1 MPEAF
6 EQDYTLQ
13 QLQQVTQA
21 INNGQFV
28 QVRRILAETPPCD
41 TALLLES
48 SPNKI
53 RKQLWQLV
61 DPDIQ
66 GDVLEELS
74 EDVRIGIIHQMDPE
88 LIAAA
93 TEDMDDDDL
102 GEVLRSLPENVYQD
116 VVGAMDAQD
125 RERATHA
132 LSYQEGSAGALMSTD
147 TVTIRPDVTLDV
159 VLRYLRLRGELPD
172 GTDDLYVVDKKNQF
186 IGALPVA
193 TLLTNSPDKIVLE
206 LMDDEKET
214 IPVSMDES
222 EVAQLFER
230 HNWISAAVVDDNN
243 LQLLGRITIDDI
255 VDVIREDAE
264 HSMLSMA
271 GLDDEEDTFAPVLK
285 SSQRRS
291 IWLGINLLTALLAAF
306 VASFFESTLDI
317 LPILAVL
324 NGIVPSLGGVAGSQT
339 LTLVIR
345 GIALGHINNTNQ
357 KFLLGKELAIGA
369 LNGILW
375 SLLIAG
381 VVALWQWDFV
391 LGAVIAFAMF
401 MNLLAAGIA
410 GASIP
415 IILKRMNID
424 PALAG
429 SVVLTTITD
438 IVGIFA
444 FLGTATLFLT

>member
-1 MPEAF
+1 MPEAL

-13 QLQQVTQA
+13 QLQQVTLA
-21 INNGQFV
+21 LNSGQFV
-28 QVRRILAETPPCD
+28 QVRRILAETAPCD

-48 SPNKI
+48 SPHKV
-53 RKQLWQLV
+53 RTQLWKLV

-74 EDVRIGIIHQMDPE
+74 EDVRLGIIAKMDPE

-93 TEDMDDDDL
+93 TEDMGDDDL
-102 GEVLRSLPENVYQD
+102 GEVLRGLPDTIYLD
-116 VVGAMDAQD
+116 VVGSMDTQD
-125 RERATHA
+125 RERATQA
-132 LSYQEGSAGALMSTD
+132 LSYQERSAGALMNSD
-147 TVTIRPDVTLDV
+147 TVTIRADVSLDV
-159 VLRYLRLRGELPD
+159 VLRYLRLKGELPD
-172 GTDDLYVVDKKNQF
+172 GTDDLYVVDKDNCF
-186 IGALPVA
+186 IGAMPLS
-193 TLLTNSPDKIVLE
+193 TLLTNPPDKLVHD
-206 LMDDEKET
+206 LMDEDKES
-214 IPVSMDES
+214 IPISMDET

-243 LQLLGRITIDDI
+243 HLLGRITIDDI

-264 HSMLSMA
+264 HSLLSMA
-271 GLDDEEDTFAPVLK
+271 GLDDEEDTFAPVLQ
-285 SSQRRS
+285 SSRRRS

-306 VASFFESTLDI
+306 VASFFENTLDI
-317 LPILAVL
+317 LPVLAVL
-324 NGIVPSLGGVAGSQT
+324 NGIVPSMGGVAGSQT

-345 GIALGHINNTNQ
+345 GIALGHINQTNQ
-357 KFLLGKELAIGA
+357 RFILGKELAIGA
-369 LNGILW
+369 LNGLLW

-381 VVALWQWDFV
+381 VVALWKWDFT

-415 IILKRMNID
+415 IILKRMKID

-429 SVVLTTITD
+429 SVVLTTVTD

-444 FLGTATLFLT
+444 FLGTATWFLT

>member
-102 GEVLRSLPENVYQD
+102 GEVLRSLPDDVYQD

-125 RERATHA
+125 RERATQA

-172 GTDDLYVVDKKNQF
+172 GTDDLYVVDKENQF

-193 TLLTNSPDKIVLE
+193 TLLTNSPDKVVSE

-243 LQLLGRITIDDI
+243 LLLLGRITIDDI

-324 NGIVPSLGGVAGSQT
+324 NGIVPSMGGVAGSQT

-429 SVVLTTITD
+429 SVVLTTVTD

>member
-1 MPEAF
+1 MPEAL

-21 INNGQFV
+21 LNSGQFV
-28 QVRRILAETPPCD
+28 QVRRTLAETAPCD

-48 SPNKI
+48 SPHKV
-53 RKQLWQLV
+53 RRQLWQLV

-74 EDVRIGIIHQMDPE
+74 EDVRLSIIVQMEPE

-102 GEVLRSLPENVYQD
+102 GEVLRSLPDTVYQD

-125 RERATHA
+125 RERATQA
-132 LSYQEGSAGALMSTD
+132 LSYQERSAGALMNTD

-159 VLRYLRLRGELPD
+159 VLRYLRLRGTLPD
-172 GTDDLYVVDKKNQF
+172 GTDDLYVVDKDNCF
-186 IGALPVA
+186 IGALSLNS
-193 TLLTNSPDKIVLE
+193 LLTNPPDKLVHE
-206 LMDDEKET
+206 LMDTDKES
-214 IPVSMDES
+214 IPITMDET

-230 HNWISAAVVDDNN
+230 YNWISAAVVDDNAH
-243 LQLLGRITIDDI
+243 LLGRITIDDI

-264 HSMLSMA
+264 HSLMSMA
-271 GLDDEEDTFAPVLK
+271 GLDDEEDTFAPVFK
-285 SSQRRS
+285 SSKRRS

-306 VASFFESTLDI
+306 VASFFENTLDI
-317 LPILAVL
+317 LPFLAVL
-324 NGIVPSLGGVAGSQT
+324 NGIVPSMGGVAGSQT

-345 GIALGHINNTNQ
+345 GIALGHINQTNQ
-357 KFLLGKELAIGA
+357 RFILGKELAIGA
-369 LNGILW
+369 LNGVLW
-375 SLLIAG
+375 SILIAG

-415 IILKRMNID
+415 IVLKRMKID

-429 SVVLTTITD
+429 SVVLTTVTD

-444 FLGTATLFLT
+444 FLGTATWFLI

>member
-1 MPEAF
+1 MPEAL

-21 INNGQFV
+21 LNSGQFV
-28 QVRRILAETPPCD
+28 QVRRILAETAPCD

-48 SPNKI
+48 SPHKV
-53 RKQLWQLV
+53 RRQLWQLV

-74 EDVRIGIIHQMDPE
+74 EDVRLSIIVQMEPE

-102 GEVLRSLPENVYQD
+102 GEVLRSLPETVYQD

-125 RERATHA
+125 RERATQA
-132 LSYQEGSAGALMSTD
+132 LSYQERSAGALMNTD
-147 TVTIRPDVTLDV
+147 TVTIRPDVSLDV

-172 GTDDLYVVDKKNQF
+172 GTDDLYVVDKDNCF
-186 IGALPVA
+186 IGALSLNS
-193 TLLTNSPDKIVLE
+193 LLTNSPEKLVRD
-206 LMDDEKET
+206 LMDTEKES
-214 IPVSMDES
+214 IPITMEEK

-230 HNWISAAVVDDNN
+230 HNWISAAVVDDNAH
-243 LQLLGRITIDDI
+243 LLGRITIDDI

-264 HSMLSMA
+264 HSLMSMA
-271 GLDDEEDTFAPVLK
+271 GLDDEEDTFAPVFK
-285 SSQRRS
+285 SSKRRS

-317 LPILAVL
+317 LPFLAVL
-324 NGIVPSLGGVAGSQT
+324 NGIVPSMGGVAGSQT

-345 GIALGHINNTNQ
+345 GIALGHINQTNQ
-357 KFLLGKELAIGA
+357 RFILSKELAIGA
-369 LNGILW
+369 LNGVLW
-375 SLLIAG
+375 SILIAG
-381 VVALWQWDFV
+381 VVALWRWDFV

-415 IILKRMNID
+415 IILKRMKID

-429 SVVLTTITD
+429 SVVLTTVTD

-444 FLGTATLFLT
+444 FLGTATWFLV

>member
-1 MPEAF
+1 MPEAL

-13 QLQQVTQA
+13 LLQQVTHA

-48 SPNKI
+48 SPHKV
-53 RKQLWQLV
+53 RRQLWQLV

-74 EDVRIGIIHQMDPE
+74 EDVRIGIINQMDPE

-102 GEVLRSLPENVYQD
+102 GEVLRSLPEDVYQD

-125 RERATHA
+125 RARATQA
-132 LSYQEGSAGALMSTD
+132 LSYKERSAGALMSTD

-172 GTDDLYVVDKKNQF
+172 GTDDLYVVDKENQF

-193 TLLTNSPDKIVLE
+193 TLLTNSPDRVVAE

-222 EVAQLFER
+222 DVAQLFER
-230 HNWISAAVVDDNN
+230 HNWISAAVVDDN

-324 NGIVPSLGGVAGSQT
+324 NGIVPSMGGVAGSQT

-369 LNGILW
+369 LNGVLW
-375 SLLIAG
+375 SMLIAG
-381 VVALWQWDFV
+381 VVAIWQWDFV
-391 LGAVIAFAMF
+391 LGGVIAFAMF

-429 SVVLTTITD
+429 SVVLTTVTD

-444 FLGTATLFLT
+444 FLGTATWFLV

>member
-1 MPEAF
+1 MPDVV
-6 EQDYTLQ
+6 EQDYTLE
-13 QLQQVTQA
+13 QLQQVTKA
-21 INNGQFV
+21 INSGQFV
-28 QVRRILAETPPCD
+28 QVRQTLAEIPPCD

-48 SPNKI
+48 SPLKI
-53 RKQLWQLV
+53 RNTLWKLV

-74 EDVRIGIIHQMDPE
+74 EDVRLSVIAKMEPE

-102 GEVLRSLPENVYQD
+102 GEVLRSLPDPVYQD
-116 VVGAMDAQD
+116 VISAMDSQD
-125 RERATHA
+125 RARATLA
-132 LSYQEGSAGALMSTD
+132 LSYEEDSAGALMNGD
-147 TVTIRPDVTLDV
+147 AITIRPDVSLDV
-159 VLRYLRLRGELPD
+159 VLRYLRLKEELPQ
-172 GTDDLYVVDKKNQF
+172 GTDDLYVVDKENHF
-186 IGALPVA
+186 LGSLPLGV
-193 TLLTNSPDKIVLE
+193 LLTNPPDKLVEE
-206 LMDDEKET
+206 LMNEERET
-214 IPVSMDES
+214 IPVSMKES
-222 EVAQLFER
+222 DVAQLFER
-230 HNWISAAVVDDNN
+230 HNWISAPVVDDQS
-243 LQLLGRITIDDI
+243 QLLGRITIDDI

-264 HSMLSMA
+264 HSLLSMA
-271 GLDDEEDTFAPVLK
+271 GLEDEEDTFAPVMK

-324 NGIVPSLGGVAGSQT
+324 NGIVPSMGGVAGSQT

-345 GIALGHINNTNQ
+345 GIALGHVNQTNQ
-357 KFLLGKELAIGA
+357 RFLLGKELAIGA

-381 VVALWQWDFV
+381 VVALWQWDFK

-401 MNLLAAGIA
+401 MNLVAAGIA

-415 IILKRMNID
+415 LILKRMKID

-429 SVVLTTITD
+429 SVVLTTVTD

-444 FLGTATLFLT
+444 FLGTATWFLL

>member
-1 MPEAF
+1 MPDVF
-6 EQDYTLQ
+6 EQDYTLE
-13 QLQQVTQA
+13 QLQQVTKA
-21 INNGQFV
+21 INSGQFV
-28 QVRRILAETPPCD
+28 QVRQTLAEIPPCD

-48 SPNKI
+48 SPHKI
-53 RKQLWQLV
+53 RTTLWQLV

-74 EDVRIGIIHQMDPE
+74 EDVRLSIIAKMEPE

-102 GEVLRSLPENVYQD
+102 GEVLRSLPVPVYQD
-116 VVGAMDAQD
+116 VISAMDSQD
-125 RERATHA
+125 RARATLA
-132 LSYQEGSAGALMSTD
+132 LSYNEDSAGALMNGD
-147 TVTIRPDVTLDV
+147 TITIRPDVSLDV
-159 VLRYLRLRGELPD
+159 VLRYLRLKEELPQ
-172 GTDDLYVVDKKNQF
+172 GTDDLYVVDKENRF
-186 IGALPVA
+186 LGSLPIGI
-193 TLLTNSPDKIVLE
+193 LLTNPPDKLVQE
-206 LMDDEKET
+206 LMNEDRET
-214 IPVSMDES
+214 IPVGMPES

-230 HNWISAAVVDDNN
+230 HNWISAPVVDDQT
-243 LQLLGRITIDDI
+243 QLLGRITIDDI

-264 HSMLSMA
+264 HSLMSMA
-271 GLDDEEDTFAPVLK
+271 GLEDEEDTFAPVMK

-324 NGIVPSLGGVAGSQT
+324 NGIVPSMGGVAGSQT

-345 GIALGHINNTNQ
+345 GIALGHVNQTNQ

-369 LNGILW
+369 LNGVLW

-381 VVALWQWDFV
+381 VVAVWQWDFK

-401 MNLLAAGIA
+401 MNLVAAGIA

-415 IILKRMNID
+415 LILKRMKID

-429 SVVLTTITD
+429 SVVLTTVTD

-444 FLGTATLFLT
+444 FLGTATWFLL

>member
-1 MPEAF
+1 MPEAL

-13 QLQQVTQA
+13 QLQQVTLA
-21 INNGQFV
+21 LNSGQFV
-28 QVRRILAETPPCD
+28 QVRRVLAETAPCD

-48 SPNKI
+48 SPHKV
-53 RKQLWQLV
+53 RTQLWQLV

-74 EDVRIGIIHQMDPE
+74 EDVRLGIIAKMEPE

-102 GEVLRSLPENVYQD
+102 GEVLRSLPDTVYQD
-116 VVGAMDAQD
+116 VVSSMDTQD
-125 RERATHA
+125 RERATQA
-132 LSYQEGSAGALMSTD
+132 LSYQERSAGALMNSD
-147 TVTIRPDVTLDV
+147 TVTIRADVSLDV
-159 VLRYLRLRGELPD
+159 VLRYLRLRGNLPD
-172 GTDDLYVVDKKNQF
+172 GTDDLYVVDKDNCF
-186 IGALPVA
+186 IGALPLS
-193 TLLTNSPDKIVLE
+193 TLLTNPPDHLVHD
-206 LMDDEKET
+206 LMDEDKES
-214 IPVSMDES
+214 IPISMDET

-243 LQLLGRITIDDI
+243 HLLGRITIDDI

-264 HSMLSMA
+264 HSLLSMA

-285 SSQRRS
+285 SSRRRS

-306 VASFFESTLDI
+306 VASFFENTLDI
-317 LPILAVL
+317 LPVLAVL
-324 NGIVPSLGGVAGSQT
+324 NGIVPSMGGVAGSQT

-345 GIALGHINNTNQ
+345 GIALGHINQTNQ
-357 KFLLGKELAIGA
+357 RFILGKELAIGA
-369 LNGILW
+369 LNGLLW

-381 VVALWQWDFV
+381 VVALWKWDFT

-415 IILKRMNID
+415 LILKRMKID

-429 SVVLTTITD
+429 SVVLTTVTD

-444 FLGTATLFLT
+444 FLGTATWFLT

>member
-1 MPEAF
+1 MPEAL

-13 QLQQVTQA
+13 QLQQVTLA
-21 INNGQFV
+21 LNSGQFV
-28 QVRRILAETPPCD
+28 QVRRILAETAPCD

-48 SPNKI
+48 SPHKV
-53 RKQLWQLV
+53 RTQLWKLV

-74 EDVRIGIIHQMDPE
+74 EDVRLGIIAKMKPE

-102 GEVLRSLPENVYQD
+102 GEVLRSLPDTVYHD
-116 VVGAMDAQD
+116 VVSSMDTQD
-125 RERATHA
+125 RERATQA
-132 LSYQEGSAGALMSTD
+132 LSYQERSAGALMNSD
-147 TVTIRPDVTLDV
+147 TVTIRADVSLDV
-159 VLRYLRLRGELPD
+159 VLRYLRLRGDLPD
-172 GTDDLYVVDKKNQF
+172 GTDDLYVVDKDNCF
-186 IGALPVA
+186 IGALPLS
-193 TLLTNSPDKIVLE
+193 TLLTNPPDHLVQA
-206 LMDDEKET
+206 LMDEDKES
-214 IPVSMDES
+214 IPISMDET

-243 LQLLGRITIDDI
+243 HLLGRITIDDI

-264 HSMLSMA
+264 HSLLSMA

-285 SSQRRS
+285 SSRRRS

-306 VASFFESTLDI
+306 VASFFENTLDI
-317 LPILAVL
+317 LPVLAVL
-324 NGIVPSLGGVAGSQT
+324 NGIVPSMGGVAGSQT

-345 GIALGHINNTNQ
+345 GIALGHINQTNQ
-357 KFLLGKELAIGA
+357 RFILGKELAIGA
-369 LNGILW
+369 LNGLLW

-381 VVALWQWDFV
+381 VVALWKWDFT

-415 IILKRMNID
+415 LILKRMKID

-429 SVVLTTITD
+429 SVVLTTVTD

-444 FLGTATLFLT
+444 FLGTATWFLT

>member
-1 MPEAF
+1 MPEAL

-13 QLQQVTQA
+13 QLQQVTLA
-21 INNGQFV
+21 LNSGQFV
-28 QVRRILAETPPCD
+28 QVRRILAETAPCD

-48 SPNKI
+48 SPHKI
-53 RKQLWQLV
+53 RSQLWKLV

-66 GDVLEELS
+66 GDILEELS
-74 EDVRIGIIHQMDPE
+74 EDVRLGIIAKMEPE

-102 GEVLRSLPENVYQD
+102 GEVLRSLPDTVYQD
-116 VVGAMDAQD
+116 VVGSMDSQD
-125 RERATHA
+125 RARATQA
-132 LSYQEGSAGALMSTD
+132 LSYQERTAGALMNSD
-147 TVTIRPDVTLDV
+147 TVTIRADVSLDV
-159 VLRYLRLRGELPD
+159 VLRYLRLKGALPQ
-172 GTDDLYVVDKKNQF
+172 GTDDLYVVDKDNCF
-186 IGALPVA
+186 MGAMPLS
-193 TLLTNSPDKIVLE
+193 TLLTNPPDKLVQE
-206 LMDDEKET
+206 LMDEDKES
-214 IPVSMDES
+214 IPISMDET

-243 LQLLGRITIDDI
+243 HLLGRITIDDI

-264 HSMLSMA
+264 HSLLSMA
-271 GLDDEEDTFAPVLK
+271 GLDDEEDTFAPILK
-285 SSQRRS
+285 SSRRRS
-291 IWLGINLLTALLAAF
+291 IWLGVNLLTALLAAF
-306 VASFFESTLDI
+306 VASFFENTLDI
-317 LPILAVL
+317 LPVLAVL
-324 NGIVPSLGGVAGSQT
+324 NGIVPSMGGVAGSQT

-345 GIALGHINNTNQ
+345 GIALGHINQTNQ
-357 KFLLGKELAIGA
+357 RFILGKELAIGA
-369 LNGILW
+369 LNGLLW

-381 VVALWQWDFV
+381 VVALWKWDFT

-415 IILKRMNID
+415 LILKKMNID

-429 SVVLTTITD
+429 SVVLTTVTD

-444 FLGTATLFLT
+444 FLGTATWFLT

>member
-1 MPEAF
+1 MPEAL

-21 INNGQFV
+21 LNSGQFV
-28 QVRRILAETPPCD
+28 QVRRILAETAPCD

-48 SPNKI
+48 SPHKV
-53 RKQLWQLV
+53 RRQLWQLV

-74 EDVRIGIIHQMDPE
+74 EDVRLSIIVQMEPE

-102 GEVLRSLPENVYQD
+102 GEVLRSLPETVYQD
-116 VVGAMDAQD
+116 VVGAMDSQD
-125 RERATHA
+125 RERATLA
-132 LSYQEGSAGALMSTD
+132 LSYQERSAGALMNTD
-147 TVTIRPDVTLDV
+147 TVTIRPDVSLDV
-159 VLRYLRLRGELPD
+159 VLRYLRLRGTLPE
-172 GTDDLYVVDKKNQF
+172 GTDDLYVVDKDNCF
-186 IGALPVA
+186 IGALSLNS
-193 TLLTNSPDKIVLE
+193 LLTNSPDKLVSE
-206 LMDDEKET
+206 LMDTDKES
-214 IPVSMDES
+214 IPITMDET

-230 HNWISAAVVDDNN
+230 YNWISAAVVDDNAH
-243 LQLLGRITIDDI
+243 LLGRITIDDI

-264 HSMLSMA
+264 HSLMSMA
-271 GLDDEEDTFAPVLK
+271 GLDDEEDTFAPVFK
-285 SSQRRS
+285 SSKRRS

-306 VASFFESTLDI
+306 VASFFENTLDI
-317 LPILAVL
+317 LPFLAVL
-324 NGIVPSLGGVAGSQT
+324 NGIVPSMGGVAGSQT

-345 GIALGHINNTNQ
+345 GIALGHINQTNQ
-357 KFLLGKELAIGA
+357 RFILSKELAIGA
-369 LNGILW
+369 LNGVLW
-375 SLLIAG
+375 SILIAG

-429 SVVLTTITD
+429 SVVLTTVTD

-444 FLGTATLFLT
+444 FLGTATWFLV

>member
-1 MPEAF
+1 MPDVF
-6 EQDYTLQ
+6 EQDYTLE
-13 QLQQVTQA
+13 QLQQVTKA
-21 INNGQFV
+21 INSGQFV
-28 QVRRILAETPPCD
+28 QVRQTLAEIPPCD

-48 SPNKI
+48 SPHKI
-53 RKQLWQLV
+53 RTTLWQLV

-74 EDVRIGIIHQMDPE
+74 EDVRLSIIAKMEPE

-102 GEVLRSLPENVYQD
+102 GEVLRSLPVPVYQD
-116 VVGAMDAQD
+116 VISAMDSQD
-125 RERATHA
+125 RARATLA
-132 LSYQEGSAGALMSTD
+132 LSYNEDSAGALMNGD
-147 TVTIRPDVTLDV
+147 TITIRPDVSLDV
-159 VLRYLRLRGELPD
+159 VLRYLRLKEELPQ
-172 GTDDLYVVDKKNQF
+172 GTDDLYVVDKENRF
-186 IGALPVA
+186 LGSLPIGI
-193 TLLTNSPDKIVLE
+193 LLTNPPDKLVQE
-206 LMDDEKET
+206 LMNEDRET
-214 IPVSMDES
+214 IPVAMPES

-230 HNWISAAVVDDNN
+230 HNWISAPVVDDQT
-243 LQLLGRITIDDI
+243 QLLGRITIDDI

-264 HSMLSMA
+264 HSLMSMA
-271 GLDDEEDTFAPVLK
+271 GLEDEEDTFAPVMK
-285 SSQRRS
+285 SSRRRS

-324 NGIVPSLGGVAGSQT
+324 NGIVPSMGGVAGSQT

-345 GIALGHINNTNQ
+345 GIALGHVNQTNQ

-369 LNGILW
+369 LNGVLW

-381 VVALWQWDFV
+381 VVAVWQWDFK

-401 MNLLAAGIA
+401 MNLVAAGIA

-415 IILKRMNID
+415 LILKRMKID

-429 SVVLTTITD
+429 SVVLTTVTD

-444 FLGTATLFLT
+444 FLGTATWFLL

>member
-1 MPEAF
+1 MPEAL

-13 QLQQVTQA
+13 QLQQVTLA
-21 INNGQFV
+21 LNSGQFV
-28 QVRRILAETPPCD
+28 QVRRILAETAPCD

-48 SPNKI
+48 SPHKV

-74 EDVRIGIIHQMDPE
+74 EDVRLGIIAKMKPE

-102 GEVLRSLPENVYQD
+102 GEVLRSLPDTVYHD
-116 VVGAMDAQD
+116 VVSSMDTQD
-125 RERATHA
+125 RERATQA
-132 LSYQEGSAGALMSTD
+132 LSYQERSAGTLMNSD
-147 TVTIRPDVTLDV
+147 TVTIRADVSLDV
-159 VLRYLRLRGELPD
+159 VLRYLRLRGNLPD
-172 GTDDLYVVDKKNQF
+172 GTDDLYVVDKDNLF
-186 IGALPVA
+186 IGALPLS
-193 TLLTNSPDKIVLE
+193 TLLTNPPDHLVQD
-206 LMDDEKET
+206 LMDEDKES
-214 IPVSMDES
+214 IPISMDES

-243 LQLLGRITIDDI
+243 HLLGRITIDDI

-264 HSMLSMA
+264 HSLLSMA

-285 SSQRRS
+285 SSRRRS

-317 LPILAVL
+317 LPVLAVL
-324 NGIVPSLGGVAGSQT
+324 NGIVPSMGGVAGSQT

-345 GIALGHINNTNQ
+345 GIALGHINQTNQ
-357 KFLLGKELAIGA
+357 RFILAKELAIGA
-369 LNGILW
+369 LNGLLW

-381 VVALWQWDFV
+381 VVALWKWDFT

-415 IILKRMNID
+415 LILKRMKID

-429 SVVLTTITD
+429 SVVLTTVTD

-444 FLGTATLFLT
+444 FLGTATWFLT